1 VFEDLRFNHPTK
13 DQSAKDDVNLG
24 YWSYH
29 VKEKRW
35 ILSPEILTIFNLQL
49 TDDLHQQGLFY
60 GVLDDD
66 RLMFETLFNQ
76 AIHDKKPFI
85 CRYRVRIH
93 QEIHWFFINSR
104 IDTYL
109 DEVMAFYGTL
119 QDITSKIVHELEH
132 QSTIHQQKEE
142 ISSLKQEMREM
153 KQNHLEVSQAKSS
166 FFSAMS
172 HEIRTPMNAMIGFT
186 SLLEQTSLNEE
197 QKEYVLRMKDASQH
211 LLSIVNDILDLSKM
225 EAGKLSI
232 DHAPFRLSD
241 LIHEI
246 KSMMLDQAHRK
257 HLYLDVETM
266 NCPEIVI
273 GDRLRI
279 RQILINLIHNA
290 IKFTETGGISV
301 VFHFEEIQDETY
313 LHVKVKDT
321 GIGMTESQQQKLFGD
336 YAQASSSTTRLYGGT
351 GLGLSISQKLA
362 HLMKGS
368 ITVTSKLNEGSQFT
382 LSIPIEKDDTNDLE
396 PEILHHHP
404 RKGARIL
411 MAEDHLLSQ
420 KLSERMLRNLGME
433 ITIVEHG
440 ALAVQ
445 QVKDHTYDLIFLD
458 LHMPVMDGL
467 QAAQTIRRFNTKTPI
482 IALTANQFPE
492 ERSQSMLSGMNDLLT
507 KPFDQ
512 DSLSRMLAKWLPE
525 E

>member
-1 VFEDLRFNHPTK
+1 M
-13 DQSAKDDVNLG
+13 G

-29 VKEKRW
+29 VKEDRW
-35 ILSPEILTIFNLQL
+35 TLSPEIFDFFHLKS
-49 TDDLHQQGLFY
+49 TDDLLKQGLFY
-60 GVLDDD
+60 GIVNDDL
-66 RLMFETLFNQ
+66 LMFKTLLNQ
-76 AIHDKKPFI
+76 AIHDKKPMI
-85 CRYRVRIH
+85 CRYRMMIDQDIR
-93 QEIHWFFINSR
+93 WFFINSR
-104 IDTYL
+104 VDTYA
-109 DEVMAFYGTL
+109 DEAVAFYGTL
-119 QDITSKIVHELEH
+119 QDITSTIVHELEH
-132 QSTIHQQKEE
+132 QSTIHRQQEE
-142 ISSLKQEMREM
+142 IISLKQEMNEI

-186 SLLEQTSLNEE
+186 SLLEQTSLTEE
-197 QKEYVLRMKDASQH
+197 QQEYVLRMKDASTH

-225 EAGKLSI
+225 EAGKLTI

-246 KSMMLDQAHRK
+246 KSLMLDQAHRK
-257 HLYLDVETM
+257 HIYLDVETM
-266 NCPEIVI
+266 NCPDIII

-301 VFHFEEIQDETY
+301 VFHTEDMKDETY

-321 GIGMTESQQQKLFGD
+321 GIGMTESQLQRLFGD

-368 ITVTSKLNEGSQFT
+368 ITVTSKLNEGSQFM
-382 LSIPIEKDDTNDLE
+382 LSIPIEKDDTEDLE
-396 PEILHHHP
+396 PEIHHHYP

-420 KLSERMLRNLGME
+420 KLSERMLSNLGME

-440 ALAVQ
+440 AHAVQ
-445 QVKDHTYDLIFLD
+445 HVKDHTYDLIFLD

-467 QAAQTIRRFNTKTPI
+467 QAAQAIRRFNTKTPI